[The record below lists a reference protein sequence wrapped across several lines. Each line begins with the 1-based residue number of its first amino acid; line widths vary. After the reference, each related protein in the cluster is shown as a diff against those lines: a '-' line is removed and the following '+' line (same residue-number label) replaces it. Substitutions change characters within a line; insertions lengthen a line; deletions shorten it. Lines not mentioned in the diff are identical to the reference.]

1 MLSEELHKTSLYKDD
16 KFPFVMF
23 TVNCNECIPPGPG
36 YHYLHWH
43 EELQLTL
50 VTKGTVTI
58 QVNGTNYSL
67 NTGEAIFIN
76 SGLLHITNRISEDG
90 EYVSFNFS
98 AKLLSF
104 FYGSQ
109 LEMDYVL
116 PFTSNYCFTVKLFSS
131 RIEWETVII
140 NSLWDL
146 TKLCKSNDV
155 YGRNYEIAIRLT
167 QIWLLLIRNVKDT
180 LGKTSKTFIKR
191 QENLQAMLEFIH
203 KNYMKEISLK
213 DIADRSHIS
222 SGECCRCFKNTLH
235 ITPYEYLI
243 NYRINKGADLLK
255 ETGYSVTTIAG
266 MVGFN
271 DSSHFIQLFKKIMH
285 VTPNEYKKH
294 LT

>member
-1 MLSEELHKTSLYKDD
+1 MLSEELHKTSLYGDD
-16 KFPFVMF
+16 KFPFMMF

-43 EELQLTL
+43 EDLQFTL
-50 VTKGTVTI
+50 VTKGTVSI
-58 QVNGTNYSL
+58 QVNGTNYNL

-76 SGLLHITNRISEDG
+76 SGLLHITNHISEDG

-98 AKLLSF
+98 TKLLSF

-116 PFTSNYCFTVKLFSS
+116 PFTSNYCFTVKLFRSGT
-131 RIEWETVII
+131 EWETAII

-146 TKLCKSNDV
+146 ARLCKSKNV
-155 YGRNYEIAIRLT
+155 YGMNYEIAIRLT

-180 LGKTSKTFIKR
+180 VGKTSKTFIKR

-255 ETGYSVTTIAG
+255 ETSYSVTTIAG

>member
-1 MLSEELHKTSLYKDD
+1 MLSEELHKTSLYGDD
-16 KFPFVMF
+16 KFPFMMF

-43 EELQLTL
+43 EDLQFTL
-50 VTKGTVTI
+50 VTRGTVSI
-58 QVNGTNYSL
+58 QINGSNYNL

-76 SGLLHITNRISEDG
+76 SGLLHITNHISEDG
-90 EYVSFNFS
+90 DYVSFNFS

-116 PFTSNYCFTVKLFSS
+116 PFTSNYCFTVKLFRSE
-131 RIEWETVII
+131 IEWEAVII
-140 NSLWDL
+140 NNLRDL
-146 TKLCKSNDV
+146 VSLCKSKNV
-155 YGRNYEIAIRLT
+155 YGKNYEIAVRLT

-191 QENLQAMLEFIH
+191 QENLQTMLEFIH

-255 ETGYSVTTIAG
+255 ETSYSVTTIAG
-266 MVGFN
+266 IVGFN
-271 DSSHFIQLFKKIMH
+271 DSSHFIQLFKKVMH